1 MIFNLCGKMFVENI
15 WFLLYYFKVCIEAE
29 VVIFNEDLF
38 YVLRYKVGVIDN
50 IYIIVIV
57 AVEAVYKCY
66 VKVIMVVIVSGR

>member
-1 MIFNLCGKMFVENI
+1 MFVENI